1 MTHTTSLP
9 VLVYHAIDE
18 LRSSITVS
26 PTVFART
33 MRRLARDGWR
43 TLSEAEA
50 LAGRQAGRW
59 PARSFVLHFDDGFAS
74 VKTHAW
80 PVLQDLGFTATV
92 FVVSEWVGRTNDWPG
107 QPASVPR
114 APLMTWDDLGMLG
127 AAGWTLGGHTA
138 NHPRLGQL
146 EPHRRHEEIGRGF
159 EAVQRLGG
167 QASRVF
173 AYPYGAVDPVSIV
186 ALKRYAD
193 VSYGTRLGLV
203 TAVSPTVDAPR
214 MDAHYLGNGSV
225 APHLQRWPVRASMS
239 VRQAG
244 RALRGAFDPKPIVV
258 EQ

>member
-1 MTHTTSLP
+1 MTRLP
-9 VLVYHAIDE
+9 VLTYHTLDQV
-18 LRSSITVS
+18 RSPISVS
-26 PTVFART
+26 PSAFAST
-33 MRRLARDGWR
+33 MRRLAHAGWR

-50 LAGRQAGRW
+50 LAGRRAGRW
-59 PARSFVLHFDDGFAS
+59 PERSFLLHFDDGFAS

-80 PVLQDLGFTATV
+80 PLLQELGFTATV

-107 QPASVPR
+107 QAPWAPR

-138 NHPRLGQL
+138 NHQRLGQL
-146 EPHRRHEEIGRGF
+146 DPHRRHEEIGRGF

-167 QASRVF
+167 QTSRVF

-186 ALKRYAD
+186 ALKRAAD

-203 TAVSPTVDAPR
+203 TPLSPIEDLPRVDAYYVGR
-214 MDAHYLGNGSV
+214 GMV
-225 APHLQRWPVRASMS
+225 APHLQRLPVRGYMA

-244 RALRGAFDPKPIVV
+244 RSLRRAFDPRPIVV